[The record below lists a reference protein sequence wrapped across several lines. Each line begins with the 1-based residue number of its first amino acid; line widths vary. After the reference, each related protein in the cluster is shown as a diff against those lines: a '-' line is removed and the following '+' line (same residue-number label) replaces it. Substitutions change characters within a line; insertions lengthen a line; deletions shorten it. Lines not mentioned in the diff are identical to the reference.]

1 MNNDENIS
9 TQMLNDYALGILDFN
24 NKIKVQKALANNVS
38 LQKELAAIEEA
49 LENYALETYNNPPV
63 TLTKEKV
70 WQYINNQE
78 SATSID
84 LNNTPLL
91 NNLSD
96 AKTWLKA
103 IKPLMPVNITE
114 DLFVHEI
121 RNDGKVFQALVVSKI
136 GYPDEVHDDCNESF
150 LLLEGYCTCV
160 IGEEEIDMSPGDYMQ
175 IPMHMHHDVRSLT
188 PHVVAILQRIAL

>member
-1 MNNDENIS
+1 MNNGENIS
-9 TQMLNDYALGILDFN
+9 TQMLNDYALGILDFD
-24 NKIKVQKALANNVS
+24 NKIKVQQALAHNIVLQNELAEIEKAL
-38 LQKELAAIEEA
+38 ET
-49 LENYALETYNNPPV
+49 YALETYHLPP
-63 TLTKEKV
+63 THLTKEKV
-70 WQYINNQE
+70 WQYINSQE
-78 SATSID
+78 LPHTID

-96 AKTWLKA
+96 SKTWLKA
-103 IKPLMPVNITE
+103 IKPLMPTEITE

-160 IGEEEIDMSPGDYMQ
+160 IGEDEIDMSPGDYMQ

-188 PHVVAILQRIAL
+188 PYVVAILQRIAV